1 MQEKAERACHP
12 HPHNYYIQMLA
23 ETGVIGFIF
32 GCIMIGAIL
41 WRTARISWHGRE
53 HVITATAV
61 IVPLG
66 FFFPIQSTA
75 DFFGQW
81 NNVFMWS
88 AIALA
93 LTAGNLLSSDESLR
107 TTAKPPK

>member
-1 MQEKAERACHP
+1 
-12 HPHNYYIQMLA
+12 MLA

-32 GCIMIGAIL
+32 GCIMMGAIL
-41 WRTARISWHGRE
+41 WRTAKISWYGRE
-53 HVITATAV
+53 HVITATAF

-81 NNVFMWS
+81 NNIFMWS
-88 AIALA
+88 AIALVMA
-93 LTAGNLLSSDESLR
+93 AGNMLPAQPTPS
-107 TTAKPPK
+107 AKAEPLKGKA